1 MQRVSVFLC
10 LFIFLAFHPSLAQEK
25 YFTKT
30 GKIRFNCT
38 GGVEKI
44 EALNKGVTC
53 VLDSKTGALQFAV
66 LLKGFEFEK
75 ALMQE
80 HFNENYVES
89 DQYPKSNFSGIVEN
103 NGEVDYARS
112 GTYPVKVK
120 GKLTLHGVTRDV
132 SASGKITIADKKV
145 VAASEFKILL
155 EDYGITIP
163 SVVRD
168 KIAKEAVVN
177 VDCTL
182 DILKNNP

>member
-1 MQRVSVFLC
+1 MQRVCTFLC
-10 LFIFLAFHPSLAQEK
+10 LLIFFAFRPSLAQEK

-44 EALNKGVTC
+44 EALNRGVTC
-53 VLDSKTGALQFAV
+53 VLDSKTGAFQFAV

-89 DQYPKSNFSGIVEN
+89 DQYPRSNFTGIVEN
-103 NGEVDYARS
+103 NGEVNYTRT
-112 GTYPVKVK
+112 GTYPVVVK

-132 SASGKITIADKKV
+132 SASGKLTIADNKV
-145 VAASEFKILL
+145 LATSEFKVLL
-155 EDYGITIP
+155 EDYGIHIP

-177 VDCTL
+177 VDCTM